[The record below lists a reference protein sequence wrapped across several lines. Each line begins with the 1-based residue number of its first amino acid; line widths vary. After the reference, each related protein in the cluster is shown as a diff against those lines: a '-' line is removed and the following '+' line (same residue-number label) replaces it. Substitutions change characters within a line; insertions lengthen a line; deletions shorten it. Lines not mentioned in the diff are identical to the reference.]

1 MRNRIIERIK
11 YAYSEKIP
19 TGSTIKDYEFIKN
32 YYNNTNSEHDIY
44 KVLSIAQRK
53 NNNSVNLRFRYQIA
67 SDYNSNAIDTILVTT
82 NNNDYDDLS
91 SIALWDCYILQLT
104 KDCIRKYLT
113 IQEEIAKDENE
124 NFDFNKYLNII
135 NSIRYAAV
143 VIETKFMDVL
153 EKNNKYRKIFDY
165 IISQNDIDNFKNN
178 VKSIFQY
185 ALNDNQQY
193 SQITDNNIVRH
204 LIEKLP
210 LHIY

>member
-1 MRNRIIERIK
+1 MRNRIVERIK

-19 TGSTIKDYEFIKN
+19 TGSIIKDYEFIKN